1 MDNFMGEYE
10 LVVQQMKALFLDKI
24 YREQGLVSVLTDK
37 VNEYDSDV
45 QEYLKELFNKQS
57 IDIETTLAL
66 MDEVAN
72 SVLEVQNTGNLIRA
86 VIESGQIVKYAD
98 EVVEYTEEA
107 PVEGEEVV
115 EYVEEVPVEE
125 ESNNEVTFDS
135 YELVDDAIQKF
146 NKNTHAKAK
155 AILVS
160 IEQYSKLMLSRDTQ
174 KALFNSKNKIVHEV
188 ASVDDKESTTDNI
201 VDNVVSDV
209 EETYSDKQKQIEEL
223 MNKANQ
229 LYQDGKLDEAQ
240 ELYNKISEINSGL
253 DDSN

>member
-1 MDNFMGEYE
+1 M
-10 LVVQQMKALFLDKI
+10 
-24 YREQGLVSVLTDK
+24 
-37 VNEYDSDV
+37 
-45 QEYLKELFNKQS
+45 
-57 IDIETTLAL
+57 
-66 MDEVAN
+66 
-72 SVLEVQNTGNLIRA
+72 
-86 VIESGQIVKYAD
+86 
-98 EVVEYTEEA
+98 
-107 PVEGEEVV
+107 
-115 EYVEEVPVEE
+115 
-125 ESNNEVTFDS
+125 
-135 YELVDDAIQKF
+135 DDAIQKF

-160 IEQYSKLMLSRDTQ
+160 NEQYSKLMLSRDTQ